1 MPIPFRKGKIE
12 INNTYNAKIR
22 THILSA
28 VKKAKLFLHIGHGK
42 TGTSAVQSSLAIA
55 SERLLKKGIN
65 YPIHPSLRDRSSQ
78 LEITSGNWAP
88 NPEVNLTHD
97 LLRIAENN
105 HDSRSTILSS
115 ESLFWEIPEL
125 IKNKQEWQNY
135 IDLHI
140 ILAVREV
147 EEMLSSEYQQRIKRH
162 GDSMPLEQFIRA
174 RKFISSHHEKAAEII
189 DLMAQSGTANTIIN
203 YSKHKR
209 DISQMIFKL
218 IGAEEAYPA
227 ERMDE
232 VIINRSLSR
241 KELEIMITI
250 NKLYY
255 NKIPTISTKISDVL
269 IKNQPKTEAKM
280 CKIIPQQ
287 LEKVYATNF
296 SFIETINLHLNQ
308 SEQLSTSP
316 QESTPQSSTEREQ
329 KIREEE
335 ALSIHLIA
343 ETLKEV
349 LINESK
355 QKLSNETIDA
365 IIKFSQ
371 SRTVTKTT
379 EVELLEVAKENRP
392 QGQALARLLERA
404 KKELAKE

>member
-1 MPIPFRKGKIE
+1 MSYALG
-12 INNTYNAKIR
+12 
-22 THILSA
+22 A
-28 VKKAKLFLHIGHGK
+28 VKKTKLFLHIGHGK

-55 SERLLKKGIN
+55 SGKLLERGIN

-88 NPEVNLTHD
+88 NPEVNLTQE
-97 LLRIAENN
+97 LLTLANN
-105 HDSRSTILSS
+105 NQSAPSIILSS

-125 IKNKQEWQNY
+125 IENKNGWENH

-140 ILAVREV
+140 ILAVREI

-189 DLMAQSGTANTIIN
+189 DLMSQSGISNTIIN

-209 DISQMIFKL
+209 DISQIIFKL
-218 IGAEEAYPA
+218 IGAEDAYPA

-255 NKIPTISTKISDVL
+255 NEIPTISTRISDAL
-269 IKNQPKTEAKM
+269 IKNQPNIKPQK
-280 CKIIPQQ
+280 CKIIQQQ
-287 LEKVYATNF
+287 LDKVYAKNH
-296 SFIETINLHLNQ
+296 SYIKTINQHLGQN
-308 SEQLSTSP
+308 EQLSTSS
-316 QESTPQSSTEREQ
+316 QESTPQISAEQEQ

-335 ALSIHLIA
+335 NLSVHLIA
-343 ETLKEV
+343 DALKDA
-349 LINESK
+349 LIHEAK
-355 QKLSNETIDA
+355 KKLSNEAVDA
-365 IIKFSQ
+365 VIKLSQ
-371 SRTVTKTT
+371 SKTVSKTT

-392 QGQALARLLERA
+392 QGQALSKLLERA
-404 KKELAKE
+404 KKELANE

>member
-1 MPIPFRKGKIE
+1 MMPYALG
-12 INNTYNAKIR
+12 
-22 THILSA
+22 A
-28 VKKAKLFLHIGHGK
+28 VKKTKLFLHIGHGK

-55 SERLLKKGIN
+55 SGKLLERGIN

-88 NPEVNLTHD
+88 NPEVNLTQE
-97 LLRIAENN
+97 LLTLAHNN
-105 HDSRSTILSS
+105 QSAPSIILSS

-125 IKNKQEWQNY
+125 IENKNGWENH

-140 ILAVREV
+140 ILAVREI

-189 DLMAQSGTANTIIN
+189 DLMSQSGISNTIIN

-209 DISQMIFKL
+209 DISQIIFKL
-218 IGAEEAYPA
+218 IGAEDAYPA

-255 NKIPTISTKISDVL
+255 NEIPTISTRISDAL
-269 IKNQPKTEAKM
+269 IKNQPNIKPQK
-280 CKIIPQQ
+280 CKIIQQQ
-287 LEKVYATNF
+287 LDKVYAKNH
-296 SFIETINLHLNQ
+296 SYIKTINQHLGQN
-308 SEQLSTSP
+308 EQLSTSS
-316 QESTPQSSTEREQ
+316 QESTPQISAEQEQ

-335 ALSIHLIA
+335 NLSVHLIA
-343 ETLKEV
+343 DALKDA
-349 LINESK
+349 LIHEAK
-355 QKLSNETIDA
+355 KKLSNEAVDA
-365 IIKFSQ
+365 VIKLSQ
-371 SRTVTKTT
+371 SKTVSKTT

-392 QGQALARLLERA
+392 QGQALSKLLERA
-404 KKELAKE
+404 KKELANE